1 MIGIIQSVFWD
12 HSEFKY
18 HKLET
23 AKSEIFENTLLN
35 YTQLKEVIRETR
47 KYFKAE
53 NKNKIENLQMCL
65 KEF

>member
-35 YTQLKEVIRETR
+35 YTQLKVIREM

-53 NKNKIENLQMCL
+53 NKNKIENLQMYL
-65 KEF
+65 K